1 MRSGCKSRE
10 TAKTGAKLRRTRD
23 GQGASSVPASSFEPR
38 PDAGID
44 AAAALAR
51 LLEGNRRFVAGL
63 LEHPGQ
69 TPARRSEIANAQR
82 PLAAVLSCADSRTSP
97 EIVFDVGLGDIFAV
111 RVAGNVVDHLVL
123 ESLDFAVNNLKTT
136 LLIVMGHRRCGAV
149 QAAIEAHDNPDV
161 EIGPMLRELRTS
173 VVAAKSMTGDL
184 FENVMRQNVIRVAR
198 RLAAENRFAPLISV
212 GKLII
217 VGAAYDL
224 DTGIVTVIDRT

>member
-1 MRSGCKSRE
+1 
-10 TAKTGAKLRRTRD
+10 
-23 GQGASSVPASSFEPR
+23 
-38 PDAGID
+38 
-44 AAAALAR
+44 
-51 LLEGNRRFVAGL
+51 
-63 LEHPGQ
+63 
-69 TPARRSEIANAQR
+69 
-82 PLAAVLSCADSRTSP
+82 
-97 EIVFDVGLGDIFAV
+97 
-111 RVAGNVVDHLVL
+111 VL